1 MDDCRSIGGLF
12 ENTTGLKEINIRGWS
27 LDPTKITTDKA
38 LSSLVNLERIIVDN
52 GTSLTTDPSFI
63 AQIPKHNNGAW
74 IAQSV
79 TEDADN
85 PKLDSG
91 SNRVF
96 EGMAVLNTSPTT
108 STNKSLEN
116 LYAYTNGGNDHG
128 IVTWEFGYGTFINFE
143 PNRNDAEGYIPSA
156 FLKGGEEAS
165 RTGKPSV
172 YYCSNGL
179 MDFAAPVIVNGKHI
193 GSLIG
198 GQVLPE
204 APDEAK
210 FRKIADELG
219 IDQDEYIAALKKVKI
234 VPKRQIEAA
243 ANLLWQMANS
253 LSEVGYE
260 RLVAIESQ
268 KNKENTVKAVDQKF
282 GEIDSRM
289 GDVVA
294 NIQDLE
300 NVFGAIKESAAS
312 STKAVESTDGIVKAI
327 ENASTQLTLIGFNA
341 SIEAKRAGAAGAGF
355 NVIAQEVR
363 TLADKN
369 TKQANEVENTLNEI
383 KKAITGINAQLKNC
397 NSEIQKNVEVLESLK
412 TLVDE
417 ASVQVKNLK

>member
-1 MDDCRSIGGLF
+1 MDINNITLLDVIDRRTLQNLQDAF
-12 ENTTGLKEINIRGWS
+12 AAATGMAALA
-27 LDPTKITTDKA
+27 TDK
-38 LSSLVNLERIIVDN
+38 N
-52 GTSLTTDPSFI
+52 GPVTEGSNFTDFCMSLTRKSR
-63 AQIPKHNNGAW
+63 
-74 IAQSV
+74 V
-79 TEDADN
+79 
-85 PKLDSG
+85 G
-91 SNRVF
+91 SEQCNRC
-96 EGMAVLNTSPTT
+96 
-108 STNKSLEN
+108 
-116 LYAYTNGGNDHG
+116 D
-128 IVTWEFGYGTFINFE
+128 
-143 PNRNDAEGYIPSA
+143 
-156 FLKGGEEAS
+156 LKGGEEAS

-172 YYCSNGL
+172 YYCTNGL

-234 VPKRQIEAA
+234 VPMRQIEAA
-243 ANLLWQMANS
+243 ANLLWQMANA
-253 LSEVGYE
+253 LSEVGYQ
-260 RLVAIESQ
+260 RLVAVDNQNS
-268 KNKENTVKAVDQKF
+268 KEDIIKEVDKKF
-282 GEIDSRM
+282 TDIDNRM
-289 GDVVA
+289 TDVVT
-294 NIQDLE
+294 NIQNLE
-300 NVFGAIKESAAS
+300 NVFGTIKDSAAT

-397 NSEIQKNVEVLESLK
+397 NSEIQKNVEVLENLK

-417 ASVQVKNLK
+417 TSVQVKNLH